1 MTEIFFVYTGEFAQV
16 YRGYMTTLQST
27 DVVAVKTLKGTLLRR
42 QSFLLITFLW
52 CHLALGSANDMKQLT
67 KEIVKMVTFD
77 HPNVMRLIGVTLVEG
92 GAPLLVMPYMMK
104 GTLLSFVRDNKA
116 QFLMEDCNNSNQV

>member
-77 HPNVMRLIGVTLVEG
+77 HPNVMRLIGVTLVYRGRSTSTCHAIHDERNT
-92 GAPLLVMPYMMK
+92 LVIC
-104 GTLLSFVRDNKA
+104 A
-116 QFLMEDCNNSNQV
+116 